1 MQQLKTRTKSLQIEE
16 QKIELRKNL
25 RLSRSL
31 LDEETRKRVDNGVFQ
46 NLISMFEFK
55 GCGYLLTYV
64 SVGEEVDTRAII
76 SYALLHNKTV
86 AVPRCIP
93 SENKLEFYRIESL
106 DELKQSRFGLL
117 EPDADPDKKVE
128 KSLCGLCLV
137 PGLSF
142 DRFGNRLG
150 YGGGY
155 YDRYLERFSSVTIG
169 LCRSHLL
176 SEEKLP
182 CDFHDKQVKLILTER
197 EIIRPDCSMQQ
208 CN

>member
-1 MQQLKTRTKSLQIEE
+1 MQQFRTKINSLQIEE
-16 QKIELRKNL
+16 QKTELRKVL
-25 RLSRSL
+25 RFSRSL

-55 GCGYLLTYV
+55 GCQFLLAYV

-76 SYALLHNKTV
+76 AHALLHNKTV

-93 SENKLEFYRIESL
+93 GENRLEFYRIESL
-106 DELKQSRFGLL
+106 DELKESRFGLL
-117 EPDADPDKKVE
+117 EPDADPDKKVV
-128 KSLCGLCLV
+128 KPVCGLCLV

-169 LCRSHLL
+169 LCRSQLL
-176 SEEKLP
+176 SSEILP
-182 CDFHDKQVKLILTER
+182 CDFHDKQVTLVLTEK
-197 EIIRPDCSMQQ
+197 EIIRPDSSMRQ